1 MWDMLL
7 SERKQISLK
16 SAVADTYFIKIRPVK
31 KNKQV
36 IKIISLTWN
45 TDYRLI
51 IWFCAV
57 FFSLDTSLLDG
68 FDTIQTIQA
77 AIWT

>member
-31 KNKQV
+31 KTNK
-36 IKIISLTWN
+36 
-45 TDYRLI
+45 
-51 IWFCAV
+51 
-57 FFSLDTSLLDG
+57 
-68 FDTIQTIQA
+68 
-77 AIWT
+77 